1 MYLFIITLF
10 AFDAGK
16 LNDDDTIE
24 NFSRKYVVENRLVKQ
39 YVDHL
44 LELERKRNKRT
55 ESRKRAEPG
64 REPKIFCRL
73 QLGSNVSRRNAKE
86 TES

>member
-1 MYLFIITLF
+1 MLLRKGQAIC
-10 AFDAGK
+10 GPS
-16 LNDDDTIE
+16 
-24 NFSRKYVVENRLVKQ
+24 SRTREEKKQ
-39 YVDHL
+39 ED
-44 LELERKRNKRT
+44 RKQK
-55 ESRKRAEPG
+55 ESEPG